1 MGRGG
6 SSLAPPSPTPP
17 ATAQIHCYSAEK
29 SQRRRQRLSASRCWD
44 WLPKWKRAESFT
56 SSPALPLRLS
66 YPPAP
71 PGEQV
76 RRLHFAAAAGL
87 LLLRLDVVVDL
98 ELGLVGL
105 LRRSVLQLP
114 GRHTD
119 GETERERYSK

>member
-1 MGRGG
+1 MQGKGGG

-17 ATAQIHCYSAEK
+17 TTARFTAIQLK
-29 SQRRRQRLSASRCWD
+29 SPSGEDKGCPPLDAGIGFQSGREPRVSPPRQLSPPPL
-44 WLPKWKRAESFT
+44 LP
-56 SSPALPLRLS
+56 P
-66 YPPAP
+66 P

-76 RRLHFAAAAGL
+76 RRLHFAAAAGP

-119 GETERERYSK
+119 GETERERYRK

>member
-1 MGRGG
+1 MLG
-6 SSLAPPSPTPP
+6 LASKVEE
-17 ATAQIHCYSAEK
+17 S
-29 SQRRRQRLSASRCWD
+29 RQFHLLA
-44 WLPKWKRAESFT
+44 
-56 SSPALPLRLS
+56 SSPPPPLLH
-66 YPPAP
+66 P

-119 GETERERYSK
+119 GETERERYRK